1 MGSFVEPFKLIL
13 FMENPIKLLCSEI
26 LRCMHTM
33 NFNILASLP
42 DKKSHKDIRI
52 INLFNLDLSK

>member
-1 MGSFVEPFKLIL
+1 
-13 FMENPIKLLCSEI
+13 MENPIKLLSGKI
-26 LRCMHTM
+26 LRGMHTM
-33 NFNILASLP
+33 NFNILPPLP

>member
-1 MGSFVEPFKLIL
+1 
-13 FMENPIKLLCSEI
+13 MEDTIKLLCGEI

-33 NFNILASLP
+33 NFNVLASLA

-52 INLFNLDLSK
+52 IDLFNLDLSK

>member
-1 MGSFVEPFKLIL
+1 
-13 FMENPIKLLCSEI
+13 
-26 LRCMHTM
+26 MHTM
-33 NFNILASLP
+33 NFNILATLP